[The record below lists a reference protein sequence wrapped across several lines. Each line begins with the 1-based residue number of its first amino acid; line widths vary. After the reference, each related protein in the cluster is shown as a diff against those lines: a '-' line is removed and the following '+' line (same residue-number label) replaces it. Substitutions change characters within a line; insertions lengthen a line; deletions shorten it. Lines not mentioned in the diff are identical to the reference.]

1 MKLVPTTLSSPG
13 LQPLPANSQ
22 PNVSGNI
29 QYHASP
35 DQVKNVTGSGNN
47 NGTSQSGTTG
57 SISESGGPLGETTTG
72 HTNVVLY
79 VIGLLIIVALLAAI
93 WKATR
98 DKNKD

>member
-29 QYHASP
+29 QYQASP
-35 DQVKNVTGSGNN
+35 EQIKNATSSGNN
-47 NGTSQSGTTG
+47 NGTSQSSTTSG
-57 SISESGGPLGETTTG
+57 NGYLGGPLGETNTG

-79 VIGLLIIVALLAAI
+79 VIGLLIIVVLLAAI
-93 WKATR
+93 WQATR
-98 DKNKD
+98 DKTKN